1 MTTLAITKDF
11 FDSFFVNS
19 DKDEYHKDLFQFI
32 KNEIFGIRLICDFS
46 SIEELESALADNPY
60 WELLMDKYDK
70 VNFNP
75 QLNENLSE
83 NAFYEK
89 LNEEN
94 IFFASLS
101 VEDCVKLSKKRGYIY
116 ISSED
121 VSTSWKP
128 IKFIRD
134 NGVLKVTN
142 DSKFP
147 ITAKFDNWD
156 KINEYCIP
164 STSILIFDKYIFTD
178 SGNQRL
184 EDNLF
189 KLLEKICLNSLV
201 KPLTLSIISEF
212 ETDGQI
218 IDAYKKVETYF
229 AKKKINNIVFN
240 ILKHDKA
247 KYPAD
252 FEGIHYRV
260 ILTNNLRIKCDD
272 SFNFFKK
279 NGKINNDADIHISLH
294 MCHLRKFFYEK
305 ELNHI
310 KRYVSRLNNLP
321 PETQLEN
328 KIYCYPDKYNYL
340 LS

>member
-11 FDSFFVNS
+11 FDTFFVNS
-19 DKDEYHKDLFQFI
+19 DKDEYHKDLFDFV
-32 KNEIFGIRLICDFS
+32 KNEIFGVRLICDFS
-46 SIEELESALADNPY
+46 SIDELKVALVDNPY

-75 QLNENLSE
+75 QLNESLSKNE
-83 NAFYEK
+83 FYEK

-101 VEDCVKLSKKRGYIY
+101 VDDCFKLSKERGYIY

-121 VSTSWKP
+121 ISVSWKP

-134 NGVLKVTN
+134 NGLLKVTN
-142 DSKFP
+142 DLNFPDAVKFESW
-147 ITAKFDNWD
+147 DNL
-156 KINEYCIP
+156 EQYCIP

-178 SGNQRL
+178 SGNLRL
-184 EDNLF
+184 ADNLF
-189 KLLEKICLNSLV
+189 KLLEKLCKNSLV
-201 KPLTLSIISEF
+201 KPLTLSIISQF
-212 ETDGQI
+212 ETDEQI
-218 IDAYKKVETYF
+218 INAYKKVEIFLVETGLG
-229 AKKKINNIVFN
+229 NIVFN

-247 KYPAD
+247 KYPTD
-252 FEGIHYRV
+252 FEGLHYRV

-272 SFNFFKK
+272 SFRFFKK
-279 NGKINNDADIHISLH
+279 NGKVNNDADIHISLQ
-294 MCHLRKFFYEK
+294 MCHLRKCFYEK

-321 PETQLEN
+321 PETQLTN
-328 KIYCYPDKYNYL
+328 KIYFYPNKNNYL
-340 LS
+340 LD